1 MPMSNTTAAIQ
12 ASNLETFFR
21 IKRPDLNLTQTT
33 IAQQLQAITPALPT
47 DKNPTPATDALT
59 IAAAWLLADHLAR
72 RRTPWHS
79 FDQLPHTLEHLTTQ
93 PIAPPAALATAS
105 TTQGDSLEAQGGSA
119 GPCPAHP
126 WQPLARCAAC
136 YSEIKAGHRHPD
148 AYGVKN

>member
-21 IKRPDLNLTQTT
+21 IKRPDLQLTQST
-33 IAQQLQAITPALPT
+33 ITQQLQAITTALPS

-59 IAAAWLLADHLAR
+59 LAAAWLLADHLAR
-72 RRTPWHS
+72 HRTPWQN
-79 FDQLPHTLEHLTTQ
+79 FTQLPEALEHLSNQ

-105 TTQGDSLEAQGGSA
+105 TTQGDSIEPQGATS

-126 WQPLARCAAC
+126 WQPLTHCSAC
-136 YSEIKAGHRHPD
+136 YSEIKAGHRPRS
-148 AYGVKN
+148 AYGVRT